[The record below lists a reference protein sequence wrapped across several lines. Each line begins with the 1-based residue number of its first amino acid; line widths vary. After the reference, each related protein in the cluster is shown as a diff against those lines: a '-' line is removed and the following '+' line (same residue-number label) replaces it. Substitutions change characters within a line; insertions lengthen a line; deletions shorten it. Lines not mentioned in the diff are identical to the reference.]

1 MGTSSIY
8 RHPKYQR
15 AGGEV
20 ILKEKALRD
29 FYALRFAMRTM
40 RGGAL
45 EDDATHEA
53 MMELAGLSGKVY
65 MRTVERWTWT
75 KESYDDLMAC
85 ADRCAQKG
93 LKFANFEEHLL
104 GDHFFTIAVEVE
116 NDEDEDE

>member
-8 RHPKYQR
+8 RHPQYPR

-40 RGGAL
+40 RSCAL
-45 EDDATHEA
+45 DDDSTYEA
-53 MMELAGLSGKVY
+53 MMELAGLSGLAY
-65 MRTVERWTWT
+65 MRTVERWT
-75 KESYDDLMAC
+75 KGSYDDLMAC

-93 LKFANFEEHLL
+93 LKFADFEEHLI
-104 GDHFFTIAVEVE
+104 GDYLFTIAVEVE
-116 NDEDEDE
+116 DEEDDDE